1 VGFAKRDLK
10 MFKNRQGRNKLFHIK
25 RALWSIDRIL
35 EENYSNEFKNDKA
48 YYSELMDLKNSI
60 EDLRSVA
67 PNFEKEIE
75 SKRQNINDLFE
86 SGKIRKGMYSDKLI
100 ELDKALIRFQNSDI
114 YLQKRLKTRIIFDQQ
129 YSSLFEDVIY

>member
-1 VGFAKRDLK
+1 
-10 MFKNRQGRNKLFHIK
+10 
-25 RALWSIDRIL
+25 
-35 EENYSNEFKNDKA
+35 
-48 YYSELMDLKNSI
+48 MDLKNSI